1 MWMNLF
7 PLPTPPLP
15 FSFPFAAYFS
25 SIVITSIII
34 TVIVSDNEQTQW
46 PTVIVSDNEQAE
58 ILWVFYREVTICEKS
73 KYDGFWTERLLEV
86 VRHLIAIPYCVDWLF
101 TNIVSPTAFFFFNLV
116 SHKQNVSLFSLL
128 SFFPSLSL
136 SHCFIHT
143 HSHII
148 NPTSSLC
155 HSQFI

>member
-1 MWMNLF
+1 MLMNLF

-25 SIVITSIII
+25 SFIITSIII
-34 TVIVSDNEQTQW
+34 TI
-46 PTVIVSDNEQAE
+46 IISDNEQAE

-73 KYDGFWTERLLEV
+73 KYGGFWIERLLEV
-86 VRHLIAIPYCVDWLF
+86 VRHLIAIPYCVDWLRF

-148 NPTSSLC
+148 NPTSSLS